1 MGNDGKRDVL
11 CGDTGRSVAVDG
23 DPHGFRPP
31 LPDGLGHQHMRDL
44 GGADP
49 ECIGAERAVRRGVA
63 VAADDQ
69 QARQA
74 QSLFRSD
81 HVHDALSRVVQSEQ
95 PDPVLRRILLDLPHH
110 ARDLGIG
117 DIVTRAAGRNVM
129 VGDREGQAGLGHAG
143 TALRQPGECVKGA
156 FMHVMAVDPEQ
167 RLAVSFMPGYGA
179 S

>member
-1 MGNDGKRDVL
+1 
-11 CGDTGRSVAVDG
+11 
-23 DPHGFRPP
+23 
-31 LPDGLGHQHMRDL
+31 MRDL

-95 PDPVLRRILLDLPHH
+95 PDRVLGRIVLDLPHH

-167 RLAVSFMPGYGA
+167 QLAVLAAHDLVRRPQLVDQGA
-179 S
+179 RVVHARIRCLVSPRVSPDNIEACGDQC